1 MARDDEEYDDDE
13 VVEAVE
19 SDDADEAYS
28 ESRKRFEE
36 KARRQLRRGRLTKL
50 AEKLSGGPERPGEQK
65 VGRSPVV
72 MLLAGSTIGAAILAA
87 IFWFINSSNAE
98 ERLLKIAMTSLEQ
111 KKYLDAEGQ
120 FERFIQ
126 DYPDKPSAGAAK
138 VALHRARVEKYI
150 ETERPDV
157 ERGLKELQNMIS
169 ECRDLP
175 QFAEQKDYLKAYSR
189 RLTFAGAYIAE
200 KAQSKEALEISRTA
214 MELLKKYAGDDGI
227 PSNEMSDLINRQ
239 RLGEAAV
246 AKKQDYLTT
255 LETVRE
261 QLKSGMV
268 LDAIRTREELLIR
281 YPLLADDKDVR
292 KIEQDILSREAEL
305 VVAAEANRDG
315 RTDDPNQERL
325 PSVSLT
331 LRTQAT
337 TDLASQNRTVFAMG
351 LDSCFAVDADTGS
364 PLWRRS
370 IGADVPF
377 APIGVEGVGVL
388 VYSTLTNEV
397 QMLSQEDGRLLWRQS
412 LESRPVGAPIQIAD
426 NFYLTT
432 QAGELWQ
439 IAAATGRAS
448 SRLKFSQP
456 VIGPPAV
463 SESSSDSGGQKVL
476 VIPGDQTLVY
486 TVGVNPLKCLAVS
499 HIPHATGSVQSP
511 MIAAG
516 RYFLLADN
524 ITAEQAR
531 IRTLELNPQTQQLTA
546 INEQTISGQVNDPM
560 LIRGASLFVPSTPQ
574 QVTAFHVTD
583 EKGEPSLSKI
593 GANQLEEG
601 IQTRM
606 FLLAGPGGQLWL
618 GGRDLRKF
626 SAQIDSVT
634 LDPSVTA
641 EGVHVQ
647 PIQFL
652 EQSVFLTTRNPTSNS
667 IFLTRADREQM
678 KGEWRTVLGS
688 RLVALAPSAT
698 GDSIIAI
705 ADYGDSYRVPV
716 ADIGRSNFV
725 METVSRFRLPDKL
738 ASSVEGLVLNDGRL
752 AAWCGA
758 PEPAMWTF
766 TPTGQLERK
775 WTLPD
780 VPQTAPVA
788 IDGGVVFGLPSGQ
801 LHISATAGGKAAG
814 DYRSTKVQEQQQP
827 WKSLTAISKTQV
839 LAITGDNQFIRVEFR
854 ASPRPQLSEVS
865 VTAMPHPVE
874 LPPAVSGDNL
884 YVATADG
891 KLLVMQTSSLE
902 VVSEIDLG
910 GIPSAT
916 PKVGGGL
923 VIVEVAGQEAKIF
936 RGQQSLEP
944 AGSIPLDGQPLIG
957 APVKSG
963 NGFLQARLD
972 GLVFS
977 IDANGVP
984 VGDPIVVG
992 QQLQAGPMIAGGAVI
1007 VTGLDGSLY
1016 LTGAAQ

>member
-1 MARDDEEYDDDE
+1 MASEEYDDEE
-13 VVEAVE
+13 VVEDVKP
-19 SDDADEAYS
+19 DDADDQS
-28 ESRKRFEE
+28 DESRRAFEE
-36 KARRQLRRGRLTKL
+36 KARRQLRRGRLAKL

-65 VGRSPVV
+65 IGRSPVV
-72 MLLAGSTIGAAILAA
+72 MLLAGSTIGASILAA
-87 IFWFINSSNAE
+87 IFWFINASNKE
-98 ERLLKIAMTSLEQ
+98 ERMLKEATTSLEQ

-120 FERFIQ
+120 FERFIAN
-126 DYPDKPSAGAAK
+126 YPKTESTGIAK
-138 VALHRARVEKYI
+138 IGLHRAHVEKFI
-150 ETERPDV
+150 ETETPDV
-157 ERGLKELQNMIS
+157 ARGLEELEKFIS
-169 ECRDLP
+169 ECREVP
-175 QFAEQKDYLKAYSR
+175 QFAEQKNYLKKYAE

-200 KAQSKEALEISRTA
+200 KAQSKEALEISRKS
-214 MELLKKYAGDDGI
+214 LDVLKKYSGDEGLPAAD
-227 PSNEMSDLINRQ
+227 EQRLINQQ

-246 AKKQDYLTT
+246 AKKEDYVAT
-255 LETVRE
+255 LEIVRN
-261 QLKSGMV
+261 QLEGGQV
-268 LDAIRTREELLIR
+268 LDAIKTREDLLIR
-281 YPLLADDKDVR
+281 YPLLSQDKDVL
-292 KIEQDILSREAEL
+292 KIEQDILAREASL
-305 VVAAEANRDG
+305 AVASDVGRDG
-315 RTDDPNQERL
+315 VTDDVNAIVP
-325 PSVSLT
+325 PSISLT
-331 LRTQAT
+331 VRTQAT
-337 TDLASQNRTVFAMG
+337 TDLSSQKRTIFAMG

-370 IGADVPF
+370 IGADVAF
-377 APIGVEGVGVL
+377 APIGVDNVGVL

-412 LESRPVGAPIQIAD
+412 LEGRPVGAPIQIAD

-463 SESSSDSGGQKVL
+463 SESSSDGGGQKVL

-499 HIPHATGSVQSP
+499 HIPHATGSVRAP

-546 INEQTISGQVNDPM
+546 INEQMILGQVNDPM
-560 LIRGASLFVPSTPQ
+560 LIRGAALFVPSTPQ

-601 IQTRM
+601 IQTQM

-634 LDPSVTA
+634 LDSAVTA

-688 RLVALAPSAT
+688 RLVAVAPSPT
-698 GDSIIAI
+698 RDSIIAI
-705 ADYGDSYRVPV
+705 ADYGDSYRVPL

-758 PEPAMWTF
+758 PEPSMWTF

-788 IDGGVVFGLPSGQ
+788 IEGGVVFGLPNGQ

-814 DYRSTKVQEQQQP
+814 DYRSTKVQDQQQP

-839 LAITGDNQFIRVEFR
+839 LAITGDNQFVRVEFR

-874 LPPAVSGDNL
+874 LAPAVSGDNL

-972 GLVFS
+972 GMVIS

-984 VGDPIVVG
+984 AGDPIVVG
-992 QQLQAGPMIAGGAVI
+992 QQLQAGPMIMNGAVI

-1016 LTGAAQ
+1016 SIDAAR